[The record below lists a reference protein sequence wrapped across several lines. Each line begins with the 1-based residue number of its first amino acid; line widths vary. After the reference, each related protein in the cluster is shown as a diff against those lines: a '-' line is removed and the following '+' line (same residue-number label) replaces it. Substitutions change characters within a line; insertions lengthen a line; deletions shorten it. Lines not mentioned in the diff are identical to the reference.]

1 MFHAVSRNGT
11 VVSVSI
17 FRSELPSLA
26 GFLVF
31 AAFIASGDVL
41 KPEAIG
47 VGPSLALLAV
57 IFLTVM
63 WCAFSVVRHAE
74 CLATILGEPFGTL
87 ILTLAVVGIEV
98 ALIVAIMVSGEA
110 APTMARDT
118 MFSVIMIVLNGLIGL
133 CLLAGGLR
141 HKNQTYNLQGA
152 NAFLAVLVP
161 LAVFALVLPRM
172 THSAPGG
179 ELSPLQASFE
189 VVMSVLLYGVFLAM
203 QTVTHSDIFRQPDA
217 GDDGDEH
224 HGTVVRSIPFHLAGL
239 FGALVPIILLSKKL
253 ALYVEFG
260 IAGIG
265 APLALSGFIVA
276 ALVLMPEGMSGLRAA
291 LENKL
296 QRAVNICLGAAVSTI
311 GLTVPAVLVV
321 SWVTGHRIELGLDYP
336 EIVLLALTL
345 VVSLI
350 TFATK
355 TTSYLQGAVHL
366 TLFAAYVMMIFDLS

>member
-1 MFHAVSRNGT
+1 MSILRN
-11 VVSVSI
+11 
-17 FRSELPSLA
+17 ELPSLT
-26 GFLVF
+26 GFIVF
-31 AAFIASGDVL
+31 AAFTAAGDVFN
-41 KPEAIG
+41 PETIG
-47 VGPSLALLAV
+47 VGPSLGLLALL
-57 IFLTVM
+57 FLTVM

-98 ALIVAIMVSGEA
+98 ALIVAIMISGQA

-141 HKNQTYNLQGA
+141 HGNQTYNLQGA
-152 NAFLAVLVP
+152 NAFLSVLVP
-161 LAVFALVLPRM
+161 LAIFALVLPRV

-179 ELSPLQASFE
+179 ELSPLQAGFE
-189 VVMSVLLYGVFLAM
+189 VIMSILLYGVFLAM

-217 GDDGDEH
+217 VDGEDGH
-224 HGTVVRSIPFHLAGL
+224 HGVVVRSIPFHVAGL
-239 FGALVPIILLSKKL
+239 FGALIPIILLSKKL

-260 IAGIG
+260 ISGIG

-276 ALVLMPEGMSGLRAA
+276 ALVLMPEGMSGLQSA

-321 SWVTGHRIELGLDYP
+321 SWVTGHTLELGLEYAD
-336 EIVLLALTL
+336 IILLVLTL
-345 VVSLI
+345 FVSLL
-350 TFATK
+350 TFSTR